1 MPVALAVK
9 VTGVAQL
16 LLMPSGL
23 GARVQLA
30 GVMLLVAA
38 GLLLKLTVPVG
49 ALLVPLAASVT
60 VAVQALG
67 LLAGTVAGEQLT
79 LVLVVRAWTV
89 TVVVPLLVVW
99 TSVGAGL

>member
-1 MPVALAVK
+1 MKA
-9 VTGVAQL
+9 TGARQL
-16 LLMPSGL
+16 LLMPSRL
-23 GARVQLA
+23 AARVQVE

-49 ALLVPLAASVT
+49 ALLVPLAVSVT

-79 LVLVVRAWTV
+79 LVEVVRAWTV
-89 TVVVPLLVVW
+89 TVVVPLLVAW
-99 TSVGAGL
+99 TSVSAGL

>member
-1 MPVALAVK
+1 MALAVK

-67 LLAGTVAGEQLT
+67 LLAGTGLVQLT
-79 LVLVVRAWTV
+79 LVVVVRAWTV
-89 TVVVPLLVVW
+89 TVVVPLLVACVP
-99 TSVGAGL
+99 SPP